1 MKRIARSA
9 IVEHKAEEMFALVDD
24 IESYPRFLPWCKA
37 ATVHERT
44 PQGVRATLTMGI
56 RGVRQSFTTQNEN
69 RPGESIDLRLVKGP
83 FRRFA
88 AAWRFKRLS
97 DHACSVEFS
106 IEYEM
111 AGALSRVLEPLFSHM
126 ADNMVG
132 AFTRRADEIHGR
144 HPR

>member
-37 ATVHERT
+37 ATVHART
-44 PQGVRATLTMGI
+44 PQGVRATLTMGM
-56 RGVRQSFTTQNEN
+56 RGLRQSFTTQNEN

-97 DHACSVEFS
+97 EEACSVEFS
-106 IEYEM
+106 LEYEM
-111 AGALSRVLEPLFSHM
+111 WAPLSRVLEPLLDHM
-126 ADNMVG
+126 ADTIVD
-132 AFTRRADEIHGR
+132 AFTRRADEIYGR
-144 HPR
+144 HQH